1 MRGPHT
7 FHVTEDVFRRPLRDL
22 RVSVTDRCNFR
33 CVYCMPK
40 EIFGKSYQF
49 LPQSEVL
56 TFEEIARLVRVFVG
70 LGVQKVRLTGGEP
83 LVRRDVE
90 RLVGMLAPLGD
101 IDLTLTTNGSLLAA
115 KAKALAAAGLK
126 RITVSLD
133 SLDDETFKRMND
145 VDFPVQRVLDGIA
158 AAEAEGLAP
167 IKVNMVVRRG
177 LNEDSV
183 LPMARHFRG
192 TGHVLRFIEYM
203 DVGTSNGWRLDDVVP
218 AREIIA
224 AIDREFP
231 LEPVEPAYRGEVAG
245 RYRYKD
251 GAGEIGVISSVTQP
265 FCADCTRARL
275 SADGSLYTCLFATEG
290 HDLRGKVRGGAT
302 DREIAGFI
310 TDIWR
315 VRTDRYSEL
324 RSAETSGL
332 HKIEM
337 SFIGG

>member
-1 MRGPHT
+1 M
-7 FHVTEDVFRRPLRDL
+7 TEDVFRRPLRDL

-40 EIFGKSYQF
+40 EIFGKDYAF
-49 LPQSEVL
+49 LPQKEVL
-56 TFEEIARLVRVFVG
+56 TFEEIARLVRIFVE

-90 RLVGMLAPLGD
+90 RLVAMLSPIADL
-101 IDLTLTTNGSLLAA
+101 DLTLTTNGSLLAA
-115 KAKALAAAGLK
+115 KAEALAEAGLK
-126 RITVSLD
+126 RVTVSLD
-133 SLDDETFKRMND
+133 SLDDATFKKMND

-158 AAEAEGLAP
+158 AAEAAGLAP

-177 LNEDSV
+177 LNEESV
-183 LPMARHFRG
+183 LPMARYFRG

-224 AIDREFP
+224 TIGKEFP
-231 LEPVEPAYRGEVAG
+231 LEPVTPAYRGEVAG
-245 RYRYKD
+245 RYRYRD
-251 GAGEIGVISSVTQP
+251 GAGEVGVISSVTQP

-275 SADGSLYTCLFATEG
+275 SADGSLYTCLFATQG
-290 HDLRGKVRGGAT
+290 HDLRAMLRGGKT
-302 DREIAGFI
+302 DEDIRAAVLAVWAARE
-310 TDIWR
+310 
-315 VRTDRYSEL
+315 DRYSEL
-324 RSAETSGL
+324 RSADTNGL
-332 HKIEM
+332 KKIEM